1 MALAFGA
8 RQHLAGNGGSL
19 LLLDEGDSPPASL
32 TPRSDQLASAREPCE
47 TLPVRERATLR
58 LDSGDELR
66 VEVERDELSRDEIV
80 VHRAVENGR
89 PVADGLLAAID
100 EHLATAEPHP
110 AGTTDR
116 LLAADRERPY

>member
-1 MALAFGA
+1 MRG
-8 RQHLAGNGGSL
+8 
-19 LLLDEGDSPPASL
+19 
-32 TPRSDQLASAREPCE
+32 
-47 TLPVRERATLR
+47 RATLR